1 MHLARGLDVDAAH
14 AHRRGE
20 RGGPRDQRHVGTVAE
35 IAKLKFPFPNAEFP
49 DFETIVNEPRPSMS
63 VGEEDGKQLYPDIVV
78 VRRPGTWL
86 QLMAEVETADTVNE
100 ESALTQWL
108 PYSKCGDL
116 LIYVP
121 QGCVPEAKRLCK
133 KFNIR
138 VKGIRT
144 WRFRPVWGLDVS
156 EA

>member
-1 MHLARGLDVDAAH
+1 MVATYL
-14 AHRRGE
+14 
-20 RGGPRDQRHVGTVAE
+20 RDQRHVGTVAE
-35 IAKLKFPFPNAEFP
+35 IAKLKFPFPNPEFP
-49 DFETIVNEPRPSMS
+49 DFETILNEPQPGMS
-63 VGEEDGKQLYPDIVV
+63 VGEENGKQLYPHIVV

-86 QLMAEVETADTVNE
+86 QLMAEVESADTVTE
-100 ESALTQWL
+100 ESALARWL

-121 QGCVPEAKRLCK
+121 QGCVPEAKRICK
-133 KFNIR
+133 KLNIK